1 MVATVAAS
9 AGHPVVATLL
19 GLGAAALAALVVAM
33 AWSVHV
39 HQFRL
44 AEQLARRQF
53 IVAGDGAA
61 ADQAE
66 AEREAAA
73 PPMAREPVARQG
85 EQAARP
91 ADAVGNLSGQTSR
104 ARASNGNSVGDLPG
118 QASRAR
124 AGNGKT
130 PPAVIID
137 GPETVTTGEQARYR
151 LRPAG
156 IGTVVSWAVGGGS
169 VSQSPDPGHPDEL
182 LMVADR
188 PGDLTVIARAREGMV
203 ERRATK
209 AVTAVPEETPPAPP
223 VTVRLFLHSWGLLAA
238 AVLVVGFAGALE
250 ALGTLSSSGFIALAV
265 PLTALLGMAAVGR
278 GGGDEPHRPG
288 RGIPRP
294 PS

>member
-1 MVATVAAS
+1 MVATVAAG

-39 HQFRL
+39 RQFRL

-53 IVAGDGAA
+53 IVAGDKAV
-61 ADQAE
+61 ADTAE
-66 AEREAAA
+66 AEGEAAA
-73 PPMAREPVARQG
+73 LPMAREPAARQG
-85 EQAARP
+85 EPAGRP
-91 ADAVGNLSGQTSR
+91 AET
-104 ARASNGNSVGDLPG
+104 ARASNGTARPG
-118 QASRAR
+118 NGPAR
-124 AGNGKT
+124 AGNGKA

-156 IGTVVSWAVGGGS
+156 IATVVSWAVGGGS

-182 LMVADR
+182 LMIADR

-223 VTVRLFLHSWGLLAA
+223 VTVRVFLHSWGLLAA
-238 AVLVVGFAGALE
+238 AVLAVGFAGALD
-250 ALGTLSSSGFIALAV
+250 ALGSLSSSDFIALAV
-265 PLTALLGMAAVGR
+265 PLTALLGMAAAVR
-278 GGGDEPHRPG
+278 GGDGGGAHRPG
-288 RGIPRP
+288 RDTPHP